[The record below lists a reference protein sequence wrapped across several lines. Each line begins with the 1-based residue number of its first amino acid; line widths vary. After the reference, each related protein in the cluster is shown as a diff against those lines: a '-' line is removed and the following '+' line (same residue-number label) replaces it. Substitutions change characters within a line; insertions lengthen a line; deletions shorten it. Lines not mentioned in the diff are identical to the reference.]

1 MIDWK
6 KSLAT
11 LVLCAAGAGAA
22 IAQEPIKLGGLLE
35 TSGFIASLG
44 QPALE
49 GAQLAV
55 EQVNAAGGINGRKV
69 ELVNLNTESDNTKTV
84 SALRRLISQE
94 KVVGIVGPSSSGSNF
109 AIVDAVERAKV
120 PMIGIGATRGIVL
133 PPEQRRYSFLAPLT
147 DVVVETVM
155 LEDMRARGITKIA
168 MLHSDV
174 AFGTSARD
182 TLLQLAPKH
191 GITVV
196 STEVFGNADTDMT
209 PQITKIRGTEAQAVV
224 IWATGPGLAISTKN
238 YRALG
243 LKQPLYL
250 THAAN
255 DFNYLRLAGEAANG
269 ALLPSSK
276 IYVTA
281 ELPAGDA
288 QKLVLEQ
295 FVKAY
300 EAKYGKQPATFA
312 GNGYDA
318 AMLLMNAVRKA
329 GDQPSAVRDALE
341 QVSNYVGVTAVY
353 AYGPEDHFGTKPES
367 VQMLVVDNG
376 KFKLAAKAAN

>member
-155 LEDMRARGITKIA
+155 LEDMRARGITRIA

-288 QKLVLEQ
+288 QKPVLEQ